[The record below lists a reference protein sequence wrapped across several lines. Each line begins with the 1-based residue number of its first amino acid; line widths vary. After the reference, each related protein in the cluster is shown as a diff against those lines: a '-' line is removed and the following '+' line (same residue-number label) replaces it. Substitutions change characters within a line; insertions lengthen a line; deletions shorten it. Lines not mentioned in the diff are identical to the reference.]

1 MSESGFTVFVAF
13 ACGSAKAEQSKPDPC
28 SRLLRAATDEA
39 IALRKQRNAAISAT
53 KNPSAKF
60 ESGTSADEK
69 RRRCRDLMRGLR
81 KKRCRCRAE
90 PRKVRATSAKT
101 LRGSSAGKP
110 ATRNV
115 PANCCGKRK
124 HKCTC
129 FDGGRGL
136 EIARSLRRRK
146 LDHIMPAIA
155 QSRIQTWR
163 DTRDMPGYMRQIG
176 WEDSMRYSWLFP
188 IAFIWRHFSNEEF
201 WTALQKQKA
210 VLQNQRP
217 NFACMENTMR
227 AFAAKGVSYHGGLF
241 YSGSSLTQY
250 RFPSAAKPADWTD
263 CPKSMDFIAREVLA
277 LRIVWHVAETFRS
290 EYDALQSK
298 PTRQCWKAC
307 TEAFLKAIRN
317 HTKGI
322 FGDYSMKITLDGVL
336 LPQPRLEHAVSW
348 WPMHCP
354 AYKIALPELYANC
367 TTSRQDL
374 FLAACHFHAATKKS
388 FPRFLLRDSLA
399 QTCWIK
405 RGVTGVT
412 GSCLYCCI

>member
-1 MSESGFTVFVAF
+1 MFVAF
-13 ACGSAKAEQSKPDPC
+13 ACGSAKAEQSKPELQPRSTSAMMSRRDPC

-81 KKRCRCRAE
+81 KKRCRWRAE

-146 LDHIMPAIA
+146 LNHIMPAIA

-163 DTRDMPGYMRQIG
+163 DTRDMPAYMRQIG

-188 IAFIWRHFSNEEF
+188 IVFIWRHFSNEEF
-201 WTALQKQKA
+201 WIALQKK
-210 VLQNQRP
+210 
-217 NFACMENTMR
+217 
-227 AFAAKGVSYHGGLF
+227 KGGV
-241 YSGSSLTQY
+241 
-250 RFPSAAKPADWTD
+250 AKPATEL
-263 CPKSMDFIAREVLA
+263 CLHGKHNARFCCQGRLLSWWLVLQ
-277 LRIVWHVAETFRS
+277 WSFF
-290 EYDALQSK
+290 DAVSF
-298 PTRQCWKAC
+298 PQCCKAC
-307 TEAFLKAIRN
+307 C
-317 HTKGI
+317 
-322 FGDYSMKITLDGVL
+322 LDP
-336 LPQPRLEHAVSW
+336 LPQE
-348 WPMHCP
+348 
-354 AYKIALPELYANC
+354 YG
-367 TTSRQDL
+367 
-374 FLAACHFHAATKKS
+374 FHRAGS
-388 FPRFLLRDSLA
+388 FGP
-399 QTCWIK
+399 
-405 RGVTGVT
+405 
-412 GSCLYCCI
+412 